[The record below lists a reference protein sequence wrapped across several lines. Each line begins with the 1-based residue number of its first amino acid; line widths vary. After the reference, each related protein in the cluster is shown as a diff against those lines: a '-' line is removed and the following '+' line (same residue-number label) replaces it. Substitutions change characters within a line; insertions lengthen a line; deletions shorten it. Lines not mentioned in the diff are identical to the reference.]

1 MREGSL
7 MHQEI
12 KRRVSELTHGFFRG
26 KLRLSPQ
33 SVEVGDME
41 DTLVVRVKGFLAQ
54 GERAMMDQPNDRQ
67 VIEDYYLR
75 LFDQIAPLMRT
86 GVGEAGPL
94 LKFQTLLDLPK
105 DECVFILTLGKEGEV
120 TWVDSP

>member
-1 MREGSL
+1 
-7 MHQEI
+7 MHQET

-26 KLRLSPQ
+26 KLRLAPQ

-41 DTLVVRVKGFLAQ
+41 DTLVIRVKGFLAQ

-105 DECVFILTLGKEGEV
+105 DECLFILTLGKEGEV
-120 TWVDSP
+120 TSVDSA

>member
-1 MREGSL
+1 
-7 MHQEI
+7 
-12 KRRVSELTHGFFRG
+12 
-26 KLRLSPQ
+26 
-33 SVEVGDME
+33 
-41 DTLVVRVKGFLAQ
+41 
-54 GERAMMDQPNDRQ
+54 MMDQPNDRQ

-75 LFDQIAPLMRT
+75 LLDQIAPLMRT